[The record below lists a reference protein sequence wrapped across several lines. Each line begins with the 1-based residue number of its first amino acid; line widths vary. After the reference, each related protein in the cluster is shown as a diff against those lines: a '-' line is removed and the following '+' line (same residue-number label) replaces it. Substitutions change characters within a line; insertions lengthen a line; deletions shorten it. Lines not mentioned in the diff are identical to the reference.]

1 MSFGDFEMGFVV
13 DGNSGNQIHNI
24 QVEKF
29 HSSKNFL
36 YYVMIFLLQ
45 ETIKISAS
53 NNLPNI

>member
-36 YYVMIFLLQ
+36 YYVMIFFAL
-45 ETIKISAS
+45 KAYKGS
-53 NNLPNI
+53 